1 MLAFSWAIFSEIPT
15 LHAYYYPDIEKN
27 NNFVDDSEKE
37 RTKFNSSIKLLWLVL
52 LFTVCIYIFLNPA
65 LLFFR
70 NLIIFLVWGTQ
81 LFVVLNVF
89 RIVFYSIV
97 GVKKNYLYFSAQHNS
112 MRILS
117 TTIFTFLNII
127 PLNKVLSLT
136 NKNNISAL
144 YDFWI
149 TVFYFSINI
158 VFNFFILCI
167 VMFFM
172 QDIFIYIKQKSL
184 YNKVRSNL
192 TENFK
197 LSFDFETYLK
207 NVWMSIYSVNR
218 SLKFL
223 IKVYYSILILATY
236 GLKIIGSMVILI
248 KRFRNKIIK
257 YLRKLGIV
265 LISMDPNYIIALS
278 ARLSALIS
286 IIVTF
291 IIFKY
296 ESIISQNGLDI
307 MEFVFTIFLLPV
319 IFNEIMKL
327 RKAKSL
333 KLYRGNH
340 D

>member
-1 MLAFSWAIFSEIPT
+1 MAFTWAIFSEIPT
-15 LHAYYYPDIEKN
+15 LHAYYYPDIEKTN
-27 NNFVDDSEKE
+27 NSVDDFEKE
-37 RTKFNSSIKLLWLVL
+37 RTEFNSSINLLWLVL
-52 LFTVCIYIFLNPA
+52 LIVMCIYIFLNPS

-70 NLIIFLVWGTQ
+70 NIIIFLVWGSQ

-127 PLNKVLSLT
+127 PLSKLLPLI
-136 NKNNISAL
+136 NKNNFSGL

-184 YNKVRSNL
+184 YKKVRTNL
-192 TENFK
+192 AENFK
-197 LSFDFETYLK
+197 LSLDFETYLK

-223 IKVYYSILILATY
+223 IKVYYSILVLATY
-236 GLKIIGSMVILI
+236 GLKIIEFMVILI

-286 IIVTF
+286 IIITF

-319 IFNEIMKL
+319 IFNEILKL

-333 KLYRGNH
+333 KLYKGNH